1 MWPWV
6 VGLAPEAVLFFK
18 GLQADDT
25 KAHWSAHTAFYE
37 AAVREPMAALLDEM
51 GGNSAG
57 RIARP
62 YRNVRSRAGKPPY
75 KTAACSASC
84 GRVDGRLDVHHRR
97 PVDCLQRVDFNPEPV
112 ARHDAGTVQAD
123 GVRPIGRTG
132 AEHAGK
138 RLAHVV
144 LGMRAQ
150 LIAERQV
157 EPGKHHDLVARS
169 QVLGT
174 LCDLLIEADPRP
186 RRAFAL
192 VRRIIEEPQ
201 GRLHPPDR
209 HEAVARLH
217 KNSVLVGR
225 GHRARG
231 CPDRS
236 ICTRPCRGSG
246 LAKGEQIGRDPNPG
260 TPDAGCRSLSDDPAP
275 RGASDVTMASWPPGA
290 SSSPAHRRWRR
301 APRCCG
307 LASPRWTAVSRR
319 RRARRGSRSPSWPP
333 RGRTAAPYCTRSA
346 RCWPAAGSWRPSPLL
361 AQGQR
366 PAA

>member
-37 AAVREPMAALLDEM
+37 AAVREPMAALLDEL

-62 YRNVRSRAGKPPY
+62 YRNAQSRADKPPY

-97 PVDCLQRVDFNPEPV
+97 AVDCLQGVEFNPEPV

-138 RLAHVV
+138 RLAHVA

-150 LIAERQV
+150 LVAWRQV
-157 EPGKHHDLVARS
+157 EPGEHHDLVARS
-169 QVLGT
+169 QVLGA
-174 LCDLLIEADPRP
+174 LRDLLVEADPCLGC
-186 RRAFAL
+186 AFAL
-192 VRRIIEEPQ
+192 VRRIAGDLQ

-217 KNSVLVGR
+217 EN
-225 GHRARG
+225 
-231 CPDRS
+231 
-236 ICTRPCRGSG
+236 
-246 LAKGEQIGRDPNPG
+246 
-260 TPDAGCRSLSDDPAP
+260 
-275 RGASDVTMASWPPGA
+275 
-290 SSSPAHRRWRR
+290 
-301 APRCCG
+301 
-307 LASPRWTAVSRR
+307 
-319 RRARRGSRSPSWPP
+319 
-333 RGRTAAPYCTRSA
+333 
-346 RCWPAAGSWRPSPLL
+346 
-361 AQGQR
+361 
-366 PAA
+366 